1 MIIFDLICA
10 DGEHRFEGWFGS
22 SNDYADQQARGLLDC
37 PVCGSPNIAKAV
49 MAPNLGRKGNQEPVT
64 AKPVKNRPEPL
75 ATAKPVTNKVVVPAE
90 YQEMIGKLVKAQEK
104 MLANSEWV
112 GDKFADRAHDIHYGD
127 ADEKPIHGTASQEE
141 VADLAEE
148 GIAALPLPLPVLPP
162 ESKN

>member
-22 SNDYADQQARGLLDC
+22 SQDYAEQQDRGLLDC
-37 PVCGSPNIAKAV
+37 PVCGSKNITKAA
-49 MAPNLGRKGNQEPVT
+49 MAPNLGRKGNQEPSV
-64 AKPVKNRPEPL
+64 AKPTDNSSESQAARPVSNK
-75 ATAKPVTNKVVVPAE
+75 ATVPAE
-90 YQEMIGKLVKAQEK
+90 YEEMIGKLVKAQEK

-112 GDKFADRAHDIHYGD
+112 GDKFADRARDIHYGD
-127 ADEKPIHGTASQEE
+127 AEEKPIHGTASKED

>member
-22 SNDYADQQARGLLDC
+22 SKDYAEQQDRGLLDC
-37 PVCGSPNIAKAV
+37 PVCGSTNIAKAA
-49 MAPNLGRKGNQEPVT
+49 MAPNLGKKGNQEPAAIKPT
-64 AKPVKNRPEPL
+64 HNRSEPEAAKPVRNN
-75 ATAKPVTNKVVVPAE
+75 AVVSAE
-90 YQEMIGKLVKAQEK
+90 YEEMIGKLAKVQEK

-112 GDKFADRAHDIHYGD
+112 GDKFADRARDIHYGD

-141 VADLAEE
+141 VSDLVEE

>member
-22 SNDYADQQARGLLDC
+22 SKDYAAQQDRGLLDC
-37 PVCGSPNIAKAV
+37 PVCGSKNISKAA
-49 MAPNLGRKGNQEPVT
+49 MAPNLGRKGNQEPAATKPSDGPSETQVT
-64 AKPVKNRPEPL
+64 KPVS
-75 ATAKPVTNKVVVPAE
+75 NKVAVPAE
-90 YQEMIGKLVKAQEK
+90 YQEMIGKLVRAQEK

-112 GDKFADRAHDIHYGD
+112 GDKFADRARDIHYGD

-162 ESKN
+162 KSKN

>member
-10 DGEHRFEGWFGS
+10 DGKHRFEGWFGS
-22 SNDYADQQARGLLDC
+22 SDDFADQQDRGLLDC
-37 PVCGSPNIAKAV
+37 PVCGSSNVAKAA
-49 MAPNLGRKGNQEPVT
+49 MAPNLGRKGNQQPAAPVT
-64 AKPVKNRPEPL
+64 PRDDKGESPMD
-75 ATAKPVTNKVVVPAE
+75 KPVTNNMAAPAE
-90 YQEMIGKLVKAQEK
+90 YREMIGKLVEAQEK

-112 GDKFADRAHDIHYGD
+112 GDKFADRARDIHYGD

>member
-22 SNDYADQQARGLLDC
+22 SSDFADQQARGLLDC
-37 PVCGSPNIAKAV
+37 PICGSTNIAKAV
-49 MAPNLGRKGNQEPVT
+49 MAPNLGRKGNQEPIAV
-64 AKPVKNRPEPL
+64 KPKEDRSESPVKVEPV
-75 ATAKPVTNKVVVPAE
+75 ANKVAVPAD
-90 YQEMIGKLVKAQEK
+90 YQEVFGKLVKAQEK
-104 MLANSEWV
+104 MLVNSEWV
-112 GDKFADRAHDIHYGD
+112 GDKFADRARDIHYGD

-162 ESKN
+162 GSKN

>member
-22 SNDYADQQARGLLDC
+22 SKDYAEQQARGLLDC
-37 PVCGSPNIAKAV
+37 PVCGSKNIAKAV
-49 MAPNLGRKGNQEPVT
+49 MAPNVGRKGNQQPAAVRPADDQPESRTALPVSSKV
-64 AKPVKNRPEPL
+64 AVPV
-75 ATAKPVTNKVVVPAE
+75 E
-90 YQEMIGKLVKAQEK
+90 YQEMIGKLVKVQET

-112 GDKFADRAHDIHYGD
+112 GDEFADRARDIHYGD
-127 ADEKPIHGTASQEE
+127 AEEKSIHGTASQEE

-162 ESKN
+162 KSKN

>member
-22 SNDYADQQARGLLDC
+22 SNDYADQQDRGLLDC
-37 PVCGSPNIAKAV
+37 PVCGSTNIAKAV
-49 MAPNLGRKGNQEPVT
+49 MAPNLGRKGNQEPAAAT
-64 AKPVKNRPEPL
+64 PAKNRSEPQ
-75 ATAKPVTNKVVVPAE
+75 AVTQPVTNAVAVPTE
-90 YQEMIGKLVKAQEK
+90 YQEMIEKLVKAQEK

-112 GDKFADRAHDIHYGD
+112 GDKFADRARDIHYGD
-127 ADEKPIHGTASQEE
+127 ADDKPIHGTASQEE

>member
-10 DGEHRFEGWFGS
+10 DGQHRFEGWFGS
-22 SNDYADQQARGLLDC
+22 SNDYAEQQARGLLDC
-37 PVCGSPNIAKAV
+37 PVCGSKNIAKAV
-49 MAPNLGRKGNQEPVT
+49 MAPNLGRKGNQGPVT
-64 AKPVKNRPEPL
+64 ASPADDRPLPQTKKPVISK
-75 ATAKPVTNKVVVPAE
+75 AAVPAE
-90 YQEMIGKLVKAQEK
+90 YQEMIGKLAKAQEK

-112 GDKFADRAHDIHYGD
+112 GDKFADRARDIHYGD

-148 GIAALPLPLPVLPP
+148 GIAALPLPLPILPP

>member
-22 SNDYADQQARGLLDC
+22 SQDYAEQQDRGLLDC
-37 PVCGSPNIAKAV
+37 PVCGCKNIAKAA
-49 MAPNLGRKGNQEPVT
+49 MAPNVGRKGNREPAAAKPADSRPESPA
-64 AKPVKNRPEPL
+64 AKPVS
-75 ATAKPVTNKVVVPAE
+75 NKAALPAE
-90 YQEMIGKLVKAQEK
+90 YREMIGQLVKAQEK

-112 GDKFADRAHDIHYGD
+112 GNEFADRARDIHYGD
-127 ADEKPIHGTASQEE
+127 ADEKPIHGTASPEE

-148 GIAALPLPLPVLPP
+148 GITATALPLPVLPP